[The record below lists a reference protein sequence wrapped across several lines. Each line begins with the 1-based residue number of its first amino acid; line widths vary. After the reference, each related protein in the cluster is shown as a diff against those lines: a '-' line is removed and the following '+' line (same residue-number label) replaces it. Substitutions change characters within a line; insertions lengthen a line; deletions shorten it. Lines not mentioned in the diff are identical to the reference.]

1 MVRSLKEIPPAV
13 ALPQPGGGRVEI
25 SVVDDVIWISDY
37 SKDDQGND
45 VSNFTLC
52 VARGP
57 LEGAPA
63 AAAGV
68 HGLFKQRGDR
78 TWNGSKPNGRGP
90 TKAQR
95 AVIDRV
101 TPAMLEGPPSK
112 AGYWFVDPTI
122 APHGGPVVVVDP

>member
-1 MVRSLKEIPPAV
+1 MIRSLKEIPPV
-13 ALPQPGGGRVEI
+13 VSLPQPGGGRVEI

-37 SKDDQGND
+37 AKDDKGND

-57 LEGAPA
+57 LEGAPD

-68 HGLFKQRGDR
+68 HALFRRRG
-78 TWNGSKPNGRGP
+78 TSPSNLAAGTHAHSQ
-90 TKAQR
+90 AQR
-95 AVIDRV
+95 AMLARLA
-101 TPAMLEGPPSK
+101 PAMVASPPSK

-122 APHGGPVVVVDP
+122 TPHGGPVVVVDP